1 MLRKRF
7 ILTILFT
14 FIMQVQIYALDQPTS
29 PLSIKIDLFK
39 SKLYVIE
46 DNQIKKVF
54 PVVIGT
60 EMSPT
65 PVGQFEIIEKSKA
78 WGGGFGSRWLGLD
91 VPWGVYGIHGT
102 NKPYLIGEH
111 VSSGCIRMN
120 NNDVEQ
126 LYEMIPIG
134 TKVHIEGVLTG
145 TGEGELE
152 NLAIG
157 YKGNLVLLVQ
167 NRLKAMGIYNGN
179 MDGIYDIG
187 TYHAIREFQKSNNL
201 TVNGVVAFREYLLLG
216 LLE

>member
-14 FIMQVQIYALDQPTS
+14 FIMQVQIYALDKPTS

-54 PVVIGT
+54 PVAIGT

-102 NKPYLIGEH
+102 NKPYLIGQN
-111 VSSGCIRMN
+111 VSSGCIRLN

-126 LYEMIPIG
+126 IYEMRSEEH
-134 TKVHIEGVLTG
+134 TY
-145 TGEGELE
+145 EL
-152 NLAIG
+152 
-157 YKGNLVLLVQ
+157 Q
-167 NRLKAMGIYNGN
+167 
-179 MDGIYDIG
+179 
-187 TYHAIREFQKSNNL
+187 S
-201 TVNGVVAFREYLLLG
+201 
-216 LLE
+216 